1 MVHLKS
7 FTGNWYQL
15 LWGILML
22 FTLVPSSLSTH
33 NQKTLT
39 ELLLAALL
47 DEGEELDELW
57 WVVSLRK
64 RPTFQKRCYH
74 KNQFLSFKFPNFIF
88 DVVIFF
94 ILLVLKNLS
103 CTLEELFCKIYYT
116 FINLGG
122 SKLFTFL
129 EKEQY
134 VVQDT
139 EITNNHN
146 TSTIVTTSEVPHSIT
161 QTESIIKQLKTLNL
175 TPVSI

>member
-1 MVHLKS
+1 
-7 FTGNWYQL
+7 
-15 LWGILML
+15 
-22 FTLVPSSLSTH
+22 
-33 NQKTLT
+33 
-39 ELLLAALL
+39 
-47 DEGEELDELW
+47 
-57 WVVSLRK
+57 
-64 RPTFQKRCYH
+64 
-74 KNQFLSFKFPNFIF
+74 
-88 DVVIFF
+88 VVIFF
-94 ILLVLKNLS
+94 ILLKNLS

-134 VVQDT
+134 VVQDK